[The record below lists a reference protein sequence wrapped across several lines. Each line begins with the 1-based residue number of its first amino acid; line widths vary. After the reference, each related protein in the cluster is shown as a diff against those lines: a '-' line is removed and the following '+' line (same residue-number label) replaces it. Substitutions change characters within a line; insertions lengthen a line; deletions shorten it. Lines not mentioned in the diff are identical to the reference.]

1 MGVLTKS
8 LQKESAKTNKRDDY
22 SAADLMHVPT
32 GFDAIDY
39 EGGTIVEDVDGDPM
53 LNIGLPM
60 GKIILCCGNSQAG
73 KTTGALQFANGMASH
88 LDGDVVIF
96 DFERGI
102 LDPRSRIRN
111 LCRLSN
117 DEYDNRFTIYKNAGM
132 SVEFF
137 KKQIFK
143 IVELKEKLAK
153 ADMVDWYMLNGA
165 PVKIYPPTY
174 VLLDSIPSMK
184 PEDVLNDSSL
194 DNNMVFSKMAAANSA
209 MLTSIV
215 NVLEKYNITLI
226 CINHITT
233 KIIINAYGPRKV
245 LLPGM
250 EPEENLPGGNKF
262 VYLPSYVLKFAS
274 GKALNKDKDFKVNG
288 RVTNCTFLKSRSSFN
303 GAKLPLAVT
312 EKHGF
317 SNVMTNILAMKEE
330 KMLKGTGQ
338 GGFWFEGHEDMKF
351 KQSEFIK
358 KYNKDTEFQ
367 EMFDEVS
374 SEFWQ
379 GRLEERFGEEYD
391 SAEKSKS
398 NDFDDDDDDE

>member
-8 LQKESAKTNKRDDY
+8 LQKDSAKTNKRDDY
-22 SAADLMHVPT
+22 SASELMHVPT

-39 EGGTIVEDVDGDPM
+39 EGGTIVETTDGEAM
-53 LNIGLPM
+53 VNIGLPM
-60 GKIILCCGNSQAG
+60 GKIILACGNSQAG
-73 KTTGALQFANGMASH
+73 KTTGAIQFANGMASH

-111 LCRLSN
+111 LCGLSN
-117 DEYDNRFTIYKNAGM
+117 EDYDNRFTIFKKAGM

-143 IVELKEKLAK
+143 IVELKEKLSK
-153 ADMVDWYMLNGA
+153 ADMVDWYMLNGE

-184 PEDVLNDSSL
+184 PEEVLKEAGL
-194 DNNMVFSKMAAANSA
+194 DNNMVFSKMAAANGA

-215 NVLEKYNITLI
+215 NLLEKYNITLI

-233 KIIINAYGPRKV
+233 KIIINTYGPRKV

-274 GKALNKDKDFKVNG
+274 GKVLNKDKDFRVNG

-317 SNVMTNILAMKEE
+317 SNVMTNILAMKED
-330 KMLKGTGQ
+330 KLLRGTGN
-338 GGFWFEGHEDMKF
+338 GGFWFDGHEDMKF
-351 KQSEFIK
+351 KASQFVK
-358 KYNKDTEFQ
+358 QYNGDEEFQ

-379 GRLEERFGEEYD
+379 NRLEARCGDESENDAKG
-391 SAEKSKS
+391 